1 MVPDPEELYE
11 VDSDVPVLDGAVLLY
26 HLDGFIDAGSA
37 GGAVAEHLVDQ
48 LRGEVVAR
56 FDVDRLIDYRS
67 RRPPM
72 SYAGDHWESYE
83 APELVVRLLHD
94 HNATPFL
101 LLTGPEPDRE
111 WERFTAAVRGLV
123 ERWQVRLSVNFH
135 GIPMGVP
142 HTRPLGVTAHG
153 TRSELVSGYRPVFSQ
168 MQIPGSAASLLEWR
182 LGQAGHD
189 AVGFAAHVPHYLA
202 QATYPAAGLALLD
215 SIERATGLNLPGEQL
230 RDAAARTD
238 VEVDRQVRESE
249 EVADVV
255 RALERQY
262 DTFTAASSEDNL
274 LAGDAEMPTADELA
288 SQFERFLAEQR
299 GRNDPNE
306 P

>member
-37 GGAVAEHLVDQ
+37 GGAVAEHLVDE

-72 SYAGDHWESYE
+72 SYAGDRWESYE

-111 WERFTAAVRGLV
+111 WERFTAAVRGLI
-123 ERWQVRLSVNFH
+123 ERWQVRLSVSFH

-153 TRSELVSGYRPVFSQ
+153 TRSELVAGYRPLFSQ
-168 MQIPGSAASLLEWR
+168 MQIPGSAAALLEWR
-182 LGQAGHD
+182 LGESGHD

-202 QATYPAAGLALLD
+202 QATYPAAGLTLLD
-215 SIERATGLNLPGEQL
+215 SIEQATGLNLPGDAL

-288 SQFERFLAEQR
+288 SQFERFLAEQQ